1 MSTHETVARFLA
13 TRFRS
18 TLAGRE
24 PRPDEPLL
32 SSGVVDSFGLLEL
45 IAFVEDSFGVRIDP
59 ARLGLERLDTV
70 GRIVALVESLG
81 GGGPAAP

>member
-1 MSTHETVARFLA
+1 MSAHATVARFLA

-18 TLAGRE
+18 TLGGRE

-70 GRIVALVESLG
+70 DRIVALVESLG
-81 GGGPAAP
+81 GGPTVP

>member
-1 MSTHETVARFLA
+1 MSAHETVARFLA

-24 PRPDEPLL
+24 PDPDEPLL

-45 IAFVEDSFGVRIDP
+45 IAFVEDTFGVRIDP

-70 GRIVALVESLG
+70 DRIVALVESLRD
-81 GGGPAAP
+81 GPAAS